1 MSLRRP
7 RVIIVEDDPDVL
19 LFLRLNLESAG
30 YETSLAADG
39 STAMR
44 RIDNEK
50 PDLVVL
56 DLMLP
61 LMDGWAILAEL
72 HRRPDAPRVIVCSAR
87 GSSIEQERAREMGVV
102 DYIVK
107 PFSIEELLA
116 SVQRAFALGAGADPV
131 AAPDTPIEGIEP
143 A

>member
-1 MSLRRP
+1 MSLRKP

-19 LFLRLNLESAG
+19 LFLRLNLETAG

-39 STAMR
+39 ATAMR
-44 RIDNEK
+44 RIDNES

-72 HRRPDAPRVIVCSAR
+72 HRRPTAPRVVVCSAR
-87 GSSIEQERAREMGVV
+87 GSTVEQARAHEMGAV

-107 PFSIEELLA
+107 PFSVDELLA
-116 SVQRAFALGAGADPV
+116 SVQRALARQPRTDPAALPE
-131 AAPDTPIEGIEP
+131 TPIEGIEP

>member
-116 SVQRAFALGAGADPV
+116 SVQRAFALGAGADPL

>member
-1 MSLRRP
+1 M
-7 RVIIVEDDPDVL
+7 IIVEDDPDVL

-116 SVQRAFALGAGADPV
+116 SVQRAFALGAGADPL